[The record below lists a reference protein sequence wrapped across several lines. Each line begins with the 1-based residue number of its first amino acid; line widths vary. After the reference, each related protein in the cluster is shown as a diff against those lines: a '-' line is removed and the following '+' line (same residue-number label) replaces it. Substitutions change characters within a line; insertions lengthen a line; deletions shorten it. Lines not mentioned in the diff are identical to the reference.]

1 MAQTKTSTSAFI
13 AVIHTAAHQYRITKS
28 IDGKYFAIPKV
39 STISDA
45 LELPLNE
52 FKSLFDQAG
61 TEEIFGSLTAPIA
74 ADSEIWGAGV
84 TYLRSRDARKEESGN
99 PDVYQLV
106 YEADRP
112 ELFFK
117 ATARRTVG
125 HLAEVGIRADALTS
139 VPEPEVAIVM
149 NKFGELIGMSI
160 CNDMTSRNIEGEN
173 PLYLSQAKIYYG
185 SNALGPMIRPI
196 WEIVDHD
203 KLEIYAKIERAG
215 SIVWQAET
223 SLKSLNRSFDDLIE
237 YLFRCQYFPVG
248 VILSTGTGI
257 VPPLD
262 ISLMAGDLV
271 TITVDQIGTLVN
283 KVALTPEDINDRIK

>member
-1 MAQTKTSTSAFI
+1 MSHL
-13 AVIHTAAHQYRITKS
+13 AVIQTQSNPYHLVKEIN
-28 IDGKYFAIPKV
+28 GKYFEIEK
-39 STISDA
+39 IKNLSDA
-45 LELPLNE
+45 L
-52 FKSLFDQAG
+52 SLHMADFRKAYEAAG
-61 TEEIFGSLTAPIA
+61 STEVKGKLVAPVAI
-74 ADSEIWGAGV
+74 DTEVWGAGV
-84 TYLRSRDARKEESGN
+84 TYQRSRDARKEESGI

-125 HLAEVGIRADALTS
+125 HEGEVGIRADAQTS

-196 WEIVDHD
+196 WEIVDHE
-203 KLEIYAKIERAG
+203 KLDIYAKIERAG

-223 SLKSLNRSFDDLIE
+223 SLKSLNRSFDDLID
-237 YLFRCQYFPVG
+237 YLFKCQHFPVG
-248 VILSTGTGI
+248 VVLSTGTGI

-262 ISLMAGDLV
+262 ISLMAGDVV

>member
-1 MAQTKTSTSAFI
+1 MSHLAVITSTTQPYHLVKEI
-13 AVIHTAAHQYRITKS
+13 N
-28 IDGKYFAIPKV
+28 GKYFEIE
-39 STISDA
+39 SINTLSDA
-45 LELPLNE
+45 LALHLPAFRKLYDSSGSKE
-52 FKSLFDQAG
+52 VKGKLVAPVALD
-61 TEEIFGSLTAPIA
+61 TEV
-74 ADSEIWGAGV
+74 WGAGV
-84 TYLRSRDARKEESGN
+84 TYQRSRDARKEESDI

-125 HLAEVGIRADALTS
+125 NEGQIGIREDAKTS

-160 CNDMTSRNIEGEN
+160 CNDVTSRNIEGEN

-203 KLEIYAKIERAG
+203 KLDIYAKIERGG
-215 SIVWQAET
+215 SIIWQAQT
-223 SLKSLNRSFDDLIE
+223 SLKSLNRSFDDLID
-237 YLFRCQYFPVG
+237 YLFKCQHFPVG

-262 ISLMAGDLV
+262 ISLLADDSV

-283 KVALTPEDINDRIK
+283 KVAVTPEDINERIK

>member
-1 MAQTKTSTSAFI
+1 MSHL
-13 AVIHTAAHQYRITKS
+13 AVIQSASNPYHLVKEIN
-28 IDGKYFAIPKV
+28 GKYFEIEKIK
-39 STISDA
+39 SLSDA
-45 LELPLNE
+45 L
-52 FKSLFDQAG
+52 SLHMADFRKAYEAAG
-61 TEEIFGSLTAPIA
+61 SSEVKGKLVAPVAI
-74 ADSEIWGAGV
+74 DTEIWGAGV
-84 TYLRSRDARKEESGN
+84 TYQRSRDARKEESGI

-125 HLAEVGIRADALTS
+125 HEGEVGIRADAQTS

-196 WEIVDHD
+196 WEIVDHE
-203 KLEIYAKIERAG
+203 KLDIYAKIERAG

-223 SLKSLNRSFDDLIE
+223 SLKSLNRSFDDLID
-237 YLFRCQYFPVG
+237 YLFKCQHFPVG
-248 VILSTGTGI
+248 VVLSTGTGI

-262 ISLMAGDLV
+262 ISLMAGDVV

-283 KVALTPEDINDRIK
+283 KVALIPEDINDRIK

>member
-1 MAQTKTSTSAFI
+1 MSHL
-13 AVIHTAAHQYRITKS
+13 AVITTPTQPYQLVKEIN
-28 IDGKYFAIPKV
+28 GKYFEIE
-39 STISDA
+39 SINTLSDA
-45 LELPLNE
+45 LLLHLPAFRKLYDT
-52 FKSLFDQAG
+52 SG
-61 TEEIFGSLTAPIA
+61 TKEVKGKLVAPVA
-74 ADSEIWGAGV
+74 LDTEVWGAGV
-84 TYLRSRDARKEESGN
+84 TYQRSRDARKEESDI

-125 HLAEVGIRADALTS
+125 HEGHIGIREDAKTS

-160 CNDMTSRNIEGEN
+160 CNDVTSRNIEGEN

-203 KLEIYAKIERAG
+203 KLDIYAKIERGG
-215 SIVWQAET
+215 SIIWQAQT
-223 SLKSLNRSFDDLIE
+223 SLKSLNRSFDDLID
-237 YLFRCQYFPVG
+237 YLFKCQHFPVG

-262 ISLMAGDLV
+262 ISLQPDDLV

-283 KVALTPEDINDRIK
+283 KVALTPEDINERIK

>member
-1 MAQTKTSTSAFI
+1 MSHL
-13 AVIHTAAHQYRITKS
+13 AVIQTPTQPYHLVKEIN
-28 IDGKYFAIPKV
+28 GKYFEIEGIN
-39 STISDA
+39 TLSDA
-45 LELPLNE
+45 L
-52 FKSLFDQAG
+52 SLHMGAFRKLYEVPSVKEVKG
-61 TEEIFGSLTAPIA
+61 KLVAPVA

-84 TYLRSRDARKEESGN
+84 TYQRSRDARKEESGI

-125 HLAEVGIRADALTS
+125 TDGEVGIREDAKTS
-139 VPEPEVAIVM
+139 VPEPEVAIVI
-149 NKFGELIGMSI
+149 NKFSELIGMSI

-203 KLEIYAKIERAG
+203 KLDIYAKIERAG
-215 SIVWQAET
+215 SIIWQAET

-237 YLFRCQYFPVG
+237 YLFKCQHFPVG
-248 VILSTGTGI
+248 AILSTGTGI

-262 ISLMAGDLV
+262 ISLVAGDLV

-283 KVALTPEDINDRIK
+283 KVVVTPEDINERIK

>member
-1 MAQTKTSTSAFI
+1 MSHL
-13 AVIHTAAHQYRITKS
+13 AVIQTPSNPYHLVKEIN
-28 IDGKYFAIPKV
+28 GKYFEIEK
-39 STISDA
+39 IKNLSDA
-45 LELPLNE
+45 L
-52 FKSLFDQAG
+52 SLHMADFRKAYDAAG
-61 TEEIFGSLTAPIA
+61 STEVKGKLVAPVA
-74 ADSEIWGAGV
+74 MDTEVWGAGV
-84 TYLRSRDARKEESGN
+84 TYQRSRDARKEESGI

-125 HLAEVGIRADALTS
+125 HEGEVGIRADAQTS

-203 KLEIYAKIERAG
+203 KLDIYAKIERAG

-223 SLKSLNRSFDDLIE
+223 SLKSLNRSFDDLID
-237 YLFRCQYFPVG
+237 YLFKCQHFPVG
-248 VILSTGTGI
+248 VVLSTGTGI

-262 ISLMAGDLV
+262 ISLMAGDVV

>member
-1 MAQTKTSTSAFI
+1 MSHL
-13 AVIHTAAHQYRITKS
+13 AVIQTQSNPYHLVKEIN
-28 IDGKYFAIPKV
+28 GKYFEIEKIK
-39 STISDA
+39 SLSDA
-45 LELPLNE
+45 L
-52 FKSLFDQAG
+52 SLHMADFRKAYDAAG
-61 TEEIFGSLTAPIA
+61 STEVKGKLVAPVAI
-74 ADSEIWGAGV
+74 DTEVWGAGV
-84 TYLRSRDARKEESGN
+84 TYQRSRDARKEESGI

-117 ATARRTVG
+117 ATARITVG
-125 HLAEVGIRADALTS
+125 HEGEVGIRADAQTS

-196 WEIVDHD
+196 WEIVDHE
-203 KLEIYAKIERAG
+203 KLDIYAKIERAG

-223 SLKSLNRSFDDLIE
+223 SLKSLNRSFDDLID
-237 YLFRCQYFPVG
+237 YLFKCQHFPVG
-248 VILSTGTGI
+248 VVLSTGTGI

-262 ISLMAGDLV
+262 ISLMAGDVV

>member
-1 MAQTKTSTSAFI
+1 MSHL
-13 AVIHTAAHQYRITKS
+13 AVIQTQSNPYHLVKEIN
-28 IDGKYFAIPKV
+28 GKYFEIEKIKTLSEALSLHMADFRKSYDAAGSTEVKGKLVAPVAI
-39 STISDA
+39 D
-45 LELPLNE
+45 
-52 FKSLFDQAG
+52 
-61 TEEIFGSLTAPIA
+61 TEV
-74 ADSEIWGAGV
+74 WGAGV
-84 TYLRSRDARKEESGN
+84 TYQRSRDARKEESGI

-125 HLAEVGIRADALTS
+125 HEGEVGIRADAQTS

-196 WEIVDHD
+196 WEIVDHE
-203 KLEIYAKIERAG
+203 KLDIYAKIERSG

-223 SLKSLNRSFDDLIE
+223 SLKSLNRSFDDLID
-237 YLFRCQYFPVG
+237 YLFKCQHFPVG
-248 VILSTGTGI
+248 VVLSTGTGI

-262 ISLMAGDLV
+262 ISLMAGDVV

>member
-1 MAQTKTSTSAFI
+1 LVKEI
-13 AVIHTAAHQYRITKS
+13 N
-28 IDGKYFAIPKV
+28 GKYFEIEGVK
-39 STISDA
+39 TLSDA
-45 LELPLNE
+45 L
-52 FKSLFDQAG
+52 SLHMAAFRKLY
-61 TEEIFGSLTAPIA
+61 EAPSDKEVKGKLVAPVA

-84 TYLRSRDARKEESGN
+84 TYQRSRDARKEESDI

-125 HLAEVGIRADALTS
+125 TDGEVGIREDAKTS
-139 VPEPEVAIVM
+139 VPEPEVAIVI
-149 NKFGELIGMSI
+149 NKFSELIGMSI

-203 KLEIYAKIERAG
+203 KLDIYAKIERGG

-237 YLFRCQYFPVG
+237 YLFKCQHFPVG
-248 VILSTGTGI
+248 AILSTGTGI

-262 ISLMAGDLV
+262 ISLLAGDVV

-283 KVALTPEDINDRIK
+283 KVVVTPEDINERIK

>member
-1 MAQTKTSTSAFI
+1 MSHL
-13 AVIHTAAHQYRITKS
+13 AVIQTPSNPYHLVKEIN
-28 IDGKYFAIPKV
+28 GKYFEIEK
-39 STISDA
+39 IKNLSDA
-45 LELPLNE
+45 LSLHMAD
-52 FKSLFDQAG
+52 FRKSYDAAG
-61 TEEIFGSLTAPIA
+61 STEVKGKLVPPVAIDTEV
-74 ADSEIWGAGV
+74 WGAGV
-84 TYLRSRDARKEESGN
+84 TYQRSRDARKEESGI

-125 HLAEVGIRADALTS
+125 HEGEVGIRADAQTS
-139 VPEPEVAIVM
+139 VPEHEVAIVM

-196 WEIVDHD
+196 WEIVDHE
-203 KLEIYAKIERAG
+203 KLDIYAKIERAG

-223 SLKSLNRSFDDLIE
+223 SLKSLNRSFDDLID
-237 YLFRCQYFPVG
+237 YLFKCQHFPVG
-248 VILSTGTGI
+248 VVLSTGTGI

-262 ISLMAGDLV
+262 ISLMAGDVV

>member
-1 MAQTKTSTSAFI
+1 MSNL
-13 AVIHTAAHQYRITKS
+13 AVIQTANQPYKLVKEIN
-28 IDGKYFAIPKV
+28 GKYFEIEKID
-39 STISDA
+39 SLSDA
-45 LELPLNE
+45 LTLRLSE
-52 FKSLFDQAG
+52 FRKAFDAAG
-61 TEEIFGSLTAPIA
+61 SKEVTGKLVAPVA
-74 ADSEIWGAGV
+74 ADTEVWGAGV
-84 TYLRSRDARKEESGN
+84 TYQRSRDARKEESGI

-125 HLAEVGIRADALTS
+125 HLGLVGIREDALTS
-139 VPEPEVAIVM
+139 VPEPEVAIVI

-203 KLEIYAKIERAG
+203 KLDIYAKIERGG
-215 SIVWQAET
+215 SIIWQAET

-237 YLFRCQYFPVG
+237 YLFKCQHFPVG
-248 VILSTGTGI
+248 AILSTGTGI

-262 ISLMAGDLV
+262 ISLVAGDLV

-283 KVALTPEDINDRIK
+283 KVVVTPEDINERIK

>member
-1 MAQTKTSTSAFI
+1 MSHL
-13 AVIHTAAHQYRITKS
+13 AVITTPTQPYHLVKEIN
-28 IDGKYFAIPKV
+28 GKYFEIE
-39 STISDA
+39 SINTLSDA
-45 LELPLNE
+45 LALHL
-52 FKSLFDQAG
+52 QAFRKLYEISG
-61 TEEIFGSLTAPIA
+61 AKEVKGKLVAPVAVDTEV
-74 ADSEIWGAGV
+74 WGAGV
-84 TYLRSRDARKEESGN
+84 TYQRSRDARKEESDI

-125 HLAEVGIRADALTS
+125 HEGQIGVREDAKTS

-160 CNDMTSRNIEGEN
+160 CNDVTSRNIEGEN

-203 KLEIYAKIERAG
+203 KLDIYAKIERGG
-215 SIVWQAET
+215 SIIWQAQT
-223 SLKSLNRSFDDLIE
+223 SLKSLNRSFDDLID
-237 YLFRCQYFPVG
+237 YLFKCQHFPVG

-262 ISLMAGDLV
+262 ISLLPNDVV

-283 KVALTPEDINDRIK
+283 QVALTPEDINERIK

>member
-1 MAQTKTSTSAFI
+1 MSHL
-13 AVIHTAAHQYRITKS
+13 AVIQTANQPYKLVKEIN
-28 IDGKYFAIPKV
+28 GKYFEIEKID
-39 STISDA
+39 SLSDA
-45 LELPLNE
+45 LTLRLSE
-52 FKSLFDQAG
+52 FRKAFDAAG
-61 TEEIFGSLTAPIA
+61 SKEVMGKLVAPVA
-74 ADSEIWGAGV
+74 ADTEVWGAGV
-84 TYLRSRDARKEESGN
+84 TYQRSRDARKEESGI

-125 HLAEVGIRADALTS
+125 HLGLVGIREDALTS
-139 VPEPEVAIVM
+139 VPEPEVAIVI

-196 WEIVDHD
+196 WEIVDHE
-203 KLEIYAKIERAG
+203 KLDIYAKIERAG

-223 SLKSLNRSFDDLIE
+223 SLKSLNRSFDDLID
-237 YLFRCQYFPVG
+237 YLFKCQHFPVG
-248 VILSTGTGI
+248 VVLSTGTGI

-262 ISLMAGDLV
+262 ISLMAGDVV

>member
-1 MAQTKTSTSAFI
+1 MSHL
-13 AVIHTAAHQYRITKS
+13 AVIQTQSNLYHLVKEIN
-28 IDGKYFAIPKV
+28 GKYFEIEK
-39 STISDA
+39 IKNLSDA
-45 LELPLNE
+45 L
-52 FKSLFDQAG
+52 SLHMADFRKAYEAAG
-61 TEEIFGSLTAPIA
+61 STEVKGKLVAPVAI
-74 ADSEIWGAGV
+74 DTEVWGAGV
-84 TYLRSRDARKEESGN
+84 TYQRSRDARKEESGI

-125 HLAEVGIRADALTS
+125 HEGEVGIRADAQTS

-196 WEIVDHD
+196 WEIVDHE
-203 KLEIYAKIERAG
+203 KLDIYAKIERAG

-223 SLKSLNRSFDDLIE
+223 SLKSLNRSFDDLID
-237 YLFRCQYFPVG
+237 YLFKCQHFPVG
-248 VILSTGTGI
+248 VVLSTGTGI

-262 ISLMAGDLV
+262 ISLMAGDVV

>member
-1 MAQTKTSTSAFI
+1 MSHL
-13 AVIHTAAHQYRITKS
+13 AVIKTASEQYRLVKEIS
-28 IDGKYFAIPKV
+28 GKYFEIEGIENL
-39 STISDA
+39 SQA
-45 LELPLNE
+45 LAMHLPAFRKAYE
-52 FKSLFDQAG
+52 ASGSK
-61 TEEIFGSLTAPIA
+61 EIKGELTAPVAI
-74 ADSEIWGAGV
+74 DTEVWGAGV
-84 TYLRSRDARKEESGN
+84 TYQRSRDARKEESGI

-125 HLAEVGIRADALTS
+125 HLAEVGIREDALTS
-139 VPEPEVAIVM
+139 VPEPEVAIVI

-203 KLEIYAKIERAG
+203 KLDIYAKIERAG
-215 SIVWQAET
+215 SIVWQAQT
-223 SLKSLNRSFDDLIE
+223 SLKSLNRSFDDLTE
-237 YLFRCQYFPVG
+237 YLFRCQHFPVG

-271 TITVDQIGTLVN
+271 TITIDQIGTLVN
-283 KVALTPEDINDRIK
+283 KVALTPEDINDRMK

>member
-1 MAQTKTSTSAFI
+1 MSHL
-13 AVIHTAAHQYRITKS
+13 AVITTPTQPYHLVKEIN
-28 IDGKYFAIPKV
+28 GKYFEIE
-39 STISDA
+39 SINTLSDA
-45 LELPLNE
+45 LLLHLPAFRKLYDT
-52 FKSLFDQAG
+52 SG
-61 TEEIFGSLTAPIA
+61 TKEVKGKLVAPVA
-74 ADSEIWGAGV
+74 LDTEVWGAGV
-84 TYLRSRDARKEESGN
+84 TYQRSRDARKEESDI

-125 HLAEVGIRADALTS
+125 HEGQIGIREDAKTS

-160 CNDMTSRNIEGEN
+160 CNDVTSRNIEGEN

-185 SNALGPMIRPI
+185 SSALGPMIRPI

-203 KLEIYAKIERAG
+203 KLDIYAKIERGG
-215 SIVWQAET
+215 SIIWQAQT
-223 SLKSLNRSFDDLIE
+223 SLKSLNRSFDDLID
-237 YLFRCQYFPVG
+237 YLFKCQHFPVG

-262 ISLMAGDLV
+262 ISLQPDDLV

-283 KVALTPEDINDRIK
+283 QVALTPEDINERIK

>member
-1 MAQTKTSTSAFI
+1 MSHL
-13 AVIHTAAHQYRITKS
+13 AVIQTANQPYKLVKEIN
-28 IDGKYFAIPKV
+28 GKYFEIEKID
-39 STISDA
+39 SLSDA
-45 LELPLNE
+45 LTLRLSE
-52 FKSLFDQAG
+52 FRKAFDAAG
-61 TEEIFGSLTAPIA
+61 SKEVMGKLVAPVA
-74 ADSEIWGAGV
+74 ADTEVWGAGV
-84 TYLRSRDARKEESGN
+84 TYQRSRDARKEESGI

-125 HLAEVGIRADALTS
+125 HLGLVGIREDALTS
-139 VPEPEVAIVM
+139 VPEPEVAIVI

-173 PLYLSQAKIYYG
+173 PLYLSQAKIYFG

-196 WEIVDHD
+196 WEIIDHNA
-203 KLEIYAKIERAG
+203 LGIYAKIERG
-215 SIVWQAET
+215 GTIVWQAET
-223 SLKSLNRSFDDLIE
+223 SLKSLNRSFKDLIE
-237 YLFRCQYFPVG
+237 YLFKCQHFPVG

-262 ISLMAGDLV
+262 ISLVAGDEV
-271 TITVDQIGTLVN
+271 TITVDQIGTLIN
-283 KVALTPEDINDRIK
+283 KVSLTPEDINERMK

>member
-1 MAQTKTSTSAFI
+1 MTHL
-13 AVIHTAAHQYRITKS
+13 AVIQTAANPYQLVKEIN
-28 IDGKYFAIPKV
+28 GEYFEIEK
-39 STISDA
+39 IKNLSDA
-45 LELPLNE
+45 L
-52 FKSLFDQAG
+52 SLHLADFRKAYEAAG
-61 TEEIFGSLTAPIA
+61 SNKVTGKLVAPVAIDTEV
-74 ADSEIWGAGV
+74 WGAGV
-84 TYLRSRDARKEESGN
+84 TYQRSRDARKEESGI

-125 HLAEVGIRADALTS
+125 HAGEVGIRADAETS

-196 WEIVDHD
+196 WEIIDHQ
-203 KLEIYAKIERAG
+203 KLSIYAKIERAG
-215 SIVWQAET
+215 SIIWQAET
-223 SLKSLNRSFDDLIE
+223 SLKSLNRSFDDLID
-237 YLFRCQYFPVG
+237 YLFKCQHFPVG
-248 VILSTGTGI
+248 VVLSTGTGI

-262 ISLMAGDLV
+262 ISLMAGDVV

-283 KVALTPEDINDRIK
+283 KVVVTPEDINDRIK

>member
-1 MAQTKTSTSAFI
+1 MSHL
-13 AVIHTAAHQYRITKS
+13 AVIQTQSNPYHLVKEIN
-28 IDGKYFAIPKV
+28 GKYFEIEKIKTLSEALSLHMADFRKAYDAAGSSEVKGKLVAPVAI
-39 STISDA
+39 D
-45 LELPLNE
+45 
-52 FKSLFDQAG
+52 
-61 TEEIFGSLTAPIA
+61 TEV
-74 ADSEIWGAGV
+74 WGAGV
-84 TYLRSRDARKEESGN
+84 TYQRSRDARKEESGI

-125 HLAEVGIRADALTS
+125 HEGEVGIRADAQTS

-196 WEIVDHD
+196 WEIVDHE
-203 KLEIYAKIERAG
+203 KLDIYAKIERAG

-223 SLKSLNRSFDDLIE
+223 SLKSLNRSFDDLID
-237 YLFRCQYFPVG
+237 YLFKCQHFPVG
-248 VILSTGTGI
+248 VVLSTGTGI

-262 ISLMAGDLV
+262 ISLMAGDVV

>member
-1 MAQTKTSTSAFI
+1 MSHI
-13 AVIHTAAHQYRITKS
+13 AVIKTPTENYQLVKEINGHYFE
-28 IDGKYFAIPKV
+28 IDGIK
-39 STISDA
+39 TLSDA
-45 LELPLNE
+45 LKLHLAE
-52 FKSLFDQAG
+52 FRKIYDSSG
-61 TEEIFGSLTAPIA
+61 IKEIKGKLVAPVSE
-74 ADSEIWGAGV
+74 DSEVWGAGV
-84 TYLRSRDARKEESGN
+84 TYQRSRDARKEESGI

-125 HLAEVGIRADALTS
+125 HEAEVGIREDATAS
-139 VPEPEVAIVM
+139 VPEPEVAIVI

-185 SNALGPMIRPI
+185 SNSVGPMIRPI
-196 WEIVDHD
+196 WEIVDHN
-203 KLEIYAKIERAG
+203 KLDIYAKIERSG

-223 SLKSLNRSFDDLIE
+223 SLKALNRTFEDLIK
-237 YLFRCQYFPVG
+237 YLFRCQHFPVG
-248 VILSTGTGI
+248 VLLSTGTGI

-262 ISLMAGDLV
+262 ISLQSGDVV
-271 TITVDQIGTLVN
+271 TITVDQIGSLVN
-283 KVALTPEDINDRIK
+283 KVVTIPLDINERLK

>member
-1 MAQTKTSTSAFI
+1 MSHLAVIQTTTSAYHLVKEI
-13 AVIHTAAHQYRITKS
+13 N
-28 IDGKYFAIPKV
+28 GKYFEIEK
-39 STISDA
+39 IKNLSDA
-45 LELPLNE
+45 L
-52 FKSLFDQAG
+52 SLHMADFRKVYDAAG
-61 TEEIFGSLTAPIA
+61 STEVKGKLVAPVAI
-74 ADSEIWGAGV
+74 DTEVWGAGV
-84 TYLRSRDARKEESGN
+84 TYQRSRDARKEESGN

-125 HLAEVGIRADALTS
+125 HDGEVGIRADAQTS

-185 SNALGPMIRPI
+185 STALGPMIRPI

-203 KLEIYAKIERAG
+203 KLDIYAKIERTG

-223 SLKSLNRSFDDLIE
+223 SLKSLNRSFEDLID
-237 YLFRCQYFPVG
+237 YLFKCQHFPVG
-248 VILSTGTGI
+248 VVLSTGTGI

-262 ISLMAGDLV
+262 ISLVAGDLV

-283 KVALTPEDINDRIK
+283 KVTLTPEDINDRIK

>member
-1 MAQTKTSTSAFI
+1 MSHL
-13 AVIHTAAHQYRITKS
+13 AVIQTQSNPYHLVKEIN
-28 IDGKYFAIPKV
+28 GKYFEIEKIKTLSEALSLHMADFRKAYDAAGSTEVKGKLVAPVAI
-39 STISDA
+39 D
-45 LELPLNE
+45 
-52 FKSLFDQAG
+52 
-61 TEEIFGSLTAPIA
+61 TEV
-74 ADSEIWGAGV
+74 WGAGV
-84 TYLRSRDARKEESGN
+84 TYQRSRDARKEESGI

-125 HLAEVGIRADALTS
+125 HEGEVGIRADAQTS

-196 WEIVDHD
+196 WEIVDHE
-203 KLEIYAKIERAG
+203 KLDIYAKIERSG

-223 SLKSLNRSFDDLIE
+223 SLKSLNRSFDDLID
-237 YLFRCQYFPVG
+237 YLFKCQHFPVG
-248 VILSTGTGI
+248 VVLSTGTGI

-262 ISLMAGDLV
+262 ISLMAGDVV

>member
-1 MAQTKTSTSAFI
+1 MSHL
-13 AVIHTAAHQYRITKS
+13 AVIQTPTQPYYLVKEIN
-28 IDGKYFAIPKV
+28 GKYFEIEGIN
-39 STISDA
+39 TLSDA
-45 LELPLNE
+45 L
-52 FKSLFDQAG
+52 SLHMGAFRKLYEVPSVKEVKG
-61 TEEIFGSLTAPIA
+61 KLVAPVA

-84 TYLRSRDARKEESGN
+84 TYQRSRDARKEESGI

-125 HLAEVGIRADALTS
+125 TDGEVGIREDAKTS
-139 VPEPEVAIVM
+139 VPEPEVAIVI
-149 NKFGELIGMSI
+149 NKFSELIGMSI

-203 KLEIYAKIERAG
+203 KLDIYAKIERAG
-215 SIVWQAET
+215 SIIWQAET

-237 YLFRCQYFPVG
+237 YLFKCQHFPVG
-248 VILSTGTGI
+248 AILSTGTGI

-262 ISLMAGDLV
+262 ISLVAGDLV

-283 KVALTPEDINDRIK
+283 KVVITPEDINERIK

>member
-1 MAQTKTSTSAFI
+1 MSHL
-13 AVIHTAAHQYRITKS
+13 AVIQTQSNPYHLVKEIN
-28 IDGKYFAIPKV
+28 GKYFEIEKIK
-39 STISDA
+39 SLSDA
-45 LELPLNE
+45 L
-52 FKSLFDQAG
+52 SLHMADFRKAYDAAG
-61 TEEIFGSLTAPIA
+61 STEVKGKLVAPVAI
-74 ADSEIWGAGV
+74 DTEVWGAGV
-84 TYLRSRDARKEESGN
+84 TYQRSRDARKEESGI

-125 HLAEVGIRADALTS
+125 HDGDVGIRADAQTS

-203 KLEIYAKIERAG
+203 KLDIYAKIERTG
-215 SIVWQAET
+215 SIVGQAET
-223 SLKSLNRSFDDLIE
+223 SLKSLNRSFEDLID
-237 YLFRCQYFPVG
+237 YLFKCQHFPVG
-248 VILSTGTGI
+248 VVLSTGTGI

-262 ISLMAGDLV
+262 ISLMAGDVV

>member
-1 MAQTKTSTSAFI
+1 MSHL
-13 AVIHTAAHQYRITKS
+13 AVIQTQSNPYHLVKEIN
-28 IDGKYFAIPKV
+28 GKYFEIEKIK
-39 STISDA
+39 SLSDA
-45 LELPLNE
+45 L
-52 FKSLFDQAG
+52 SLHMADFRKAYDAAG
-61 TEEIFGSLTAPIA
+61 STEVKGKLVAPVA
-74 ADSEIWGAGV
+74 MDTEVWGAGV
-84 TYLRSRDARKEESGN
+84 TYQRSRDARKEESGI

-125 HLAEVGIRADALTS
+125 HEGEVGIRADAQTS

-196 WEIVDHD
+196 WEIVDHE
-203 KLEIYAKIERAG
+203 KLDIYAKIERAG

-223 SLKSLNRSFDDLIE
+223 SLKSLNRSFDDLID
-237 YLFRCQYFPVG
+237 YLFKCQHFPVG
-248 VILSTGTGI
+248 VVLSTGTGI

-262 ISLMAGDLV
+262 ISLMAGDVV

>member
-1 MAQTKTSTSAFI
+1 MSHLAVIQSTTSAYHLVKEI
-13 AVIHTAAHQYRITKS
+13 N
-28 IDGKYFAIPKV
+28 GKYFEIEK
-39 STISDA
+39 IKNLSDA
-45 LELPLNE
+45 L
-52 FKSLFDQAG
+52 SLHMADFRKAYDAAG
-61 TEEIFGSLTAPIA
+61 STEVKGKLVAPVAI
-74 ADSEIWGAGV
+74 DTEVWGAGV
-84 TYLRSRDARKEESGN
+84 TYQRSRDARKEESDI

-125 HLAEVGIRADALTS
+125 HEGEVGIRADAQTS

-203 KLEIYAKIERAG
+203 KLDIYAKIERAG

-223 SLKSLNRSFDDLIE
+223 SLKSLNRSFDDLID
-237 YLFRCQYFPVG
+237 YLFKCQHFPVG
-248 VILSTGTGI
+248 VVLSTGTGI

-262 ISLMAGDLV
+262 ISLMAGDVV

>member
-1 MAQTKTSTSAFI
+1 MSHLAVIQTTTSAYHLVKEI
-13 AVIHTAAHQYRITKS
+13 N
-28 IDGKYFAIPKV
+28 GKYFEIEK
-39 STISDA
+39 IKNLSDA
-45 LELPLNE
+45 L
-52 FKSLFDQAG
+52 SLHMADFRKVYDAAG
-61 TEEIFGSLTAPIA
+61 STEVKGKLVAPVAI
-74 ADSEIWGAGV
+74 DTEVWGAGV
-84 TYLRSRDARKEESGN
+84 TYQRSRDARKEESGI

-125 HLAEVGIRADALTS
+125 HEGEVGIRADAQTS

-196 WEIVDHD
+196 WEIVDHE
-203 KLEIYAKIERAG
+203 KLDIYAKIERAG

-223 SLKSLNRSFDDLIE
+223 SLKSLNRSFDDLID
-237 YLFRCQYFPVG
+237 YLFKCQHFPVG
-248 VILSTGTGI
+248 VVLSTGTGI

-262 ISLMAGDLV
+262 ISLMAGDVV

>member
-1 MAQTKTSTSAFI
+1 MSHLAVIQSTTSAYHLVKEI
-13 AVIHTAAHQYRITKS
+13 N
-28 IDGKYFAIPKV
+28 GKYFEIEK
-39 STISDA
+39 IKNLSDA
-45 LELPLNE
+45 L
-52 FKSLFDQAG
+52 SLHMADFRKAYDAAG
-61 TEEIFGSLTAPIA
+61 STEVKGKLVAPVAI
-74 ADSEIWGAGV
+74 DTEVWGAGV
-84 TYLRSRDARKEESGN
+84 TYQRSRDARKEESDI

-125 HLAEVGIRADALTS
+125 HEGEVGIRADAQTS

-196 WEIVDHD
+196 WEIVDHE
-203 KLEIYAKIERAG
+203 KLDIYAKIERAG

-223 SLKSLNRSFDDLIE
+223 SLKSLNRSFDDLID
-237 YLFRCQYFPVG
+237 YLFKCQHFPVG
-248 VILSTGTGI
+248 VVLSTGTGI

-262 ISLMAGDLV
+262 ISLMAGDVV

>member
-1 MAQTKTSTSAFI
+1 MSHL
-13 AVIHTAAHQYRITKS
+13 AVINTGSEPYRLVKEIN
-28 IDGKYFAIPKV
+28 GKYFEIDGIKNL
-39 STISDA
+39 SQA
-45 LELPLNE
+45 LVMHLPVFRKAYE
-52 FKSLFDQAG
+52 AS
-61 TEEIFGSLTAPIA
+61 GSKEMKGELTAPVAI
-74 ADSEIWGAGV
+74 DTEVWGAGV
-84 TYLRSRDARKEESGN
+84 TYQRSRDARKEESGI
-99 PDVYQLV
+99 PDVYKLV
-106 YEADRP
+106 YEADRQ

-125 HLAEVGIRADALTS
+125 HLSEVGIRADALTS

-173 PLYLSQAKIYYG
+173 PLYLSHAKIYYG
-185 SNALGPMIRPI
+185 SYALGPMIRPI
-196 WEIVDHD
+196 WEIVDQD

-237 YLFRCQYFPVG
+237 YLFRCQHFPVG

>member
-1 MAQTKTSTSAFI
+1 MSHL
-13 AVIHTAAHQYRITKS
+13 AVIQTPTQPYHLVKEIN
-28 IDGKYFAIPKV
+28 GKYFEIEGV
-39 STISDA
+39 NTLSDA
-45 LELPLNE
+45 L
-52 FKSLFDQAG
+52 SLHMGAFRKLYEVPSAKEVKG
-61 TEEIFGSLTAPIA
+61 KLVAPVA

-84 TYLRSRDARKEESGN
+84 TYQRSRDARKEESGI

-125 HLAEVGIRADALTS
+125 TDGEVGIREDAKTS
-139 VPEPEVAIVM
+139 VPEPEVAIVI
-149 NKFGELIGMSI
+149 NKFSELIGMSI

-203 KLEIYAKIERAG
+203 KLDIYAKIERAG

-237 YLFRCQYFPVG
+237 YLFKCQHFPVG
-248 VILSTGTGI
+248 AILSTGTGI

-262 ISLMAGDLV
+262 ISLVAGDLV

-283 KVALTPEDINDRIK
+283 KVVVTPEDINERIK